1 MIREMWGAASAPRR
15 FFSALEEREFEVKHI
30 LPAALAGIGAYLF
43 AALWVGVA
51 AARATGSELA
61 VFLAAGAVIGV
72 VQGTS
77 LWAFCGLIVQW
88 LGKLDLRAYELSGWS
103 WAPAGFAALSLVLP
117 LILLP
122 LPAILLLVVGTVAWH
137 FAVLRQGLI
146 AFRAPRVGLILLVY
160 FAAMYAFPLG
170 LAWLLVASLRP

>member
-1 MIREMWGAASAPRR
+1 MIREMWRAASAPRR
-15 FFSALEEREFEVKHI
+15 FFSALEERESEVKHI
-30 LPAALAGIGAYLF
+30 LPAALAGVGAYLF

-51 AARATGSELA
+51 VARATQSELP
-61 VFLAAGAVIGV
+61 VVLAAAAVIGV

-88 LGKLDLRAYELSGWS
+88 LGKLDLRAYEVSGWS
-103 WAPAGFAALSLVLP
+103 WTPVGFAALSLVLP

-122 LPAILLLVVGTVAWH
+122 LPAILLLVIGAVSWH

-146 AFRAPRVGLILLVY
+146 AFHSQRVGLSLLVY

-170 LAWLLVASLRP
+170 LAWLLVTALGT